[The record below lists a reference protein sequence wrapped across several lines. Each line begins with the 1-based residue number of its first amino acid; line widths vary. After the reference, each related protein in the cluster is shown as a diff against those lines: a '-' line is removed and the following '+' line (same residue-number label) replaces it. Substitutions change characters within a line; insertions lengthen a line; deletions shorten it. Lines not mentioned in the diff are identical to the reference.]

1 MNILVLG
8 GSYFLGKCFVNMAL
22 KEHSVTV
29 FNRGNRPLKLPS
41 VHEIFGDRHDTEAL
55 EVLNG
60 THYDA
65 VVDFCAYNPEDIS
78 LIFKGLRAD
87 FDQYIFISTCDVY
100 ERGLNK
106 LLDEDAP
113 FEYRNFPGQ
122 AGGYISGKVALE
134 KELRDYAVK
143 YGVSYT
149 SIRPSFIY
157 GPYNYAPRESMYFN
171 WIKKAGQILHPT
183 DASGE
188 FQLVYVDDVALAVL
202 KSIGNRDAFNQ
213 AYNLAPI
220 QLENYDSFYEAL
232 ANSVSTKIEKVP
244 VTVQIVNEKNIPL
257 PFPLT
262 GEESN
267 RYDGNKALGLIKR
280 YTGLAEGLKKTYDLF
295 FA

>member
-149 SIRPSFIY
+149 SLRPSFIY
-157 GPYNYAPRESMYFN
+157 GPYNYAPRESIYFN

>member
-87 FDQYIFISTCDVY
+87 FDQYIFISTCDLY

-149 SIRPSFIY
+149 SLRPSFIY

>member
-149 SIRPSFIY
+149 SLRPSFIY

>member
-149 SIRPSFIY
+149 SLRPSFIY

-232 ANSVSTKIEKVP
+232 VNSVSTKIEKVP